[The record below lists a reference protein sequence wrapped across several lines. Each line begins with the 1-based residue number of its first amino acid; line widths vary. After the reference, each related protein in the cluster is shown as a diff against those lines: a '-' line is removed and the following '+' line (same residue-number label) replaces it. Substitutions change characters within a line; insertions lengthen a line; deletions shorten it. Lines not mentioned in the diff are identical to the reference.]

1 MQNGFWAR
9 LIVLR
14 KKHEVTAQY
23 HRTISKTLNNK
34 QYKGNNYL
42 HVQETKM

>member
-1 MQNGFWAR
+1 MQNGFWAP
-9 LIVLR
+9 LIVQC
-14 KKHEVTAQY
+14 KKHGVTAQY

-42 HVQETKM
+42 PVQETKM